1 MANNLIVDIL
11 EKIPHLAS
19 EFQVE
24 ESKDIDTDS
33 FSYFD
38 GLMEE
43 SSVASSIE
51 ILEKDY
57 EDAIYDNTKELLVPT
72 L

>member
-11 EKIPHLAS
+11 KKSPRPAS
-19 EFQVE
+19 ECQVE
-24 ESKDIDTDS
+24 ELKDIDTDS

-38 GLMEE
+38 GLIEE
-43 SSVASSIE
+43 RSIASSIE

-57 EDAIYDNTKELLVPT
+57 EDAICDNTKELLVPT